1 MPLPLKPVPEVVI
14 CEMLRLAFP
23 LLLIVM
29 DLVPLLPTSTLPKL
43 KPVALT
49 LSCGAGA
56 ATPVPVRDTVGLLEA
71 LLTNEICPEALPAEV
86 GANCA
91 V

>member
-1 MPLPLKPVPEVVI
+1 MVRFALPV
-14 CEMLRLAFP
+14 
-23 LLLIVM
+23 LLIAIDCVA
-29 DLVPLLPTSTLPKL
+29 LLPTLTLPKR
-43 KPVALT
+43 ALVG
-49 LSCGAGA
+49 LGVSRPAGA
-56 ATPVPVRDTVGLLEA
+56 AAPVPVRETRVGLLEA